1 MHNVIGLYVKFLKEI
16 ICLKNADTFFK
27 LNNKKMHKLNFN
39 KLEFV
44 YNQYFK
50 TNIQCSTMKSV
61 IILLIACSSASASH
75 AEIKRIYNNS
85 DSANYYYAKAKESRT
100 QRKVFDAEKFFQKAL
115 EFDENNYE
123 IRLEFAE
130 YYIEMR
136 KYALA
141 TIQYRTILKNSPTH
155 KIALKK
161 YIDLCFLQRKWTEV
175 IKYGEIAIT
184 NNISVENLHFMM
196 GKSYYE
202 EEDYEKARRYL
213 TTQFKTN
220 PKHKETI
227 ILLGRVY
234 IEMSMYNDA
243 IAMYKQAVESN
254 PDDYEILY
262 EIGLLYSAQNNDREA
277 VKYFEM
283 AADKG
288 IKQDLAFLQNLGIAY
303 LSFNIPKGVE
313 VLNKVLEKKPGDVE
327 ILTQIA
333 QAYYKVQDYGT
344 AYELYFKIFENDNS
358 NAKALYMA
366 GVSLIRKGDKNRGT
380 KLCDKAIA
388 MEPKLGELRS
398 QKSVL

>member
-1 MHNVIGLYVKFLKEI
+1 MNNVIEKYCNFFIAHFGLNIAKYRQRNYYSIF
-16 ICLKNADTFFK
+16 
-27 LNNKKMHKLNFN
+27 
-39 KLEFV
+39 
-44 YNQYFK
+44 FK
-50 TNIQCSTMKSV
+50 TNIQYITMKHLF
-61 IILLIACSSASASH
+61 ILIVVCFTSATSFANSNS
-75 AEIKRIYNNS
+75 INNNS
-85 DSANYYYAKAKESRT
+85 DSANYYYAKAKESRS

-115 EFDENNYE
+115 EFDANNDE
-123 IRLEFAE
+123 IRIEFAE

-141 TIQYRTILKNSPTH
+141 TIQYRTILKDNPTH
-155 KIALKK
+155 KIALPK
-161 YIDLCFLQRKWTEV
+161 YIGLCFLQRKWVEV
-175 IKYGEIAIT
+175 IKNGEIALT
-184 NNISVENLHFMM
+184 NNIKVENINFMM

-202 EEDYEKARRYL
+202 EEDYGKARKYL
-213 TTQFKTN
+213 TTQFKQN
-220 PKHKETI
+220 PKHKETV

-243 IAMYKQAVESN
+243 IAMYKQAIESN

-288 IKQDLAFLQNLGIAY
+288 IKQDLAFLQNLGMAY

-333 QAYYKVQDYGT
+333 QAYYKAQDYGT

>member
-1 MHNVIGLYVKFLKEI
+1 MHNVIGLYIKKNIEK
-16 ICLKNADTFFK
+16 ICLKNADFFHK
-27 LNNKKMHKLNFN
+27 LNNKKICKFNLNIV
-39 KLEFV
+39 EFV
-44 YNQYFK
+44 YNQYLK
-50 TNIQCSTMKSV
+50 TNIQCSTMKSLIV
-61 IILLIACSSASASH
+61 LLILCFSASTSN
-75 AEIKRIYNNS
+75 AEVKRINNNS
-85 DSANYYYAKAKESRT
+85 DSANYYFAKAKESRT

-115 EFDENNYE
+115 EFDENNFE

-141 TIQYRTILKNSPTH
+141 TIQYRTILKNNPTH
-155 KIALKK
+155 KIALAK
-161 YIDLCFLQRKWTEV
+161 YIGLCFIQRRWTEV
-175 IKYGEIAIT
+175 INNGEVAIANKIV
-184 NNISVENLHFMM
+184 VENLNFMM

-202 EEDYEKARRYL
+202 EEDYGKARRYL
-213 TTQFKTN
+213 TAQFKEN

-243 IAMYKQAVESN
+243 IAMYKQAIESN
-254 PDDYEILY
+254 PDDFEILY

-288 IKQDLAFLQNLGIAY
+288 IKQDLAFLQNLGVAY

-333 QAYYKVQDYGT
+333 QAYYKAQDYGT